1 MRPDIK
7 SKLKTAFQLAFDTAE
22 NEIERDRLYK
32 SAESLGIKL
41 QYLNDTFSKL
51 LNALL

>member
-1 MRPDIK
+1 MLPDVK

-22 NEIERDRLYK
+22 NDIERDKLYK
-32 SAESLGIKL
+32 AADSIGIKL